1 MSFASSVL
9 QVEGTIA
16 ITGLKGCDLV
26 VWTQKDMTIERIP
39 VDEKLWT
46 QYIKLKL
53 QKFFA
58 SYVLPELVDPCY
70 PDNEIVERNLCR
82 SV

>member
-1 MSFASSVL
+1 ML
-9 QVEGTIA
+9 QVQGTMA
-16 ITGLKGCDLV
+16 ITGLKWYDFV
-26 VWTQKDMTIERIP
+26 VWTQKDMTIDRIP
-39 VDEKLWT
+39 INEKLWK

-53 QKFFA
+53 QKFPA